1 MKDFKKDFLLYWRL
15 MSFAR
20 PYWRAM
26 VAAVISVLVAAA
38 MEPLMPAL
46 MKPLVDESLIA
57 KDSTSL
63 WLVPLG
69 LVLVVLLRGLAD
81 YAATYSS
88 AYLSGRTIEDLRG
101 VVFKKELELSLTD
114 HASDSPGR
122 MLTRITYDTEMVA
135 DAVSSVWMVVI
146 RDTFVIVGLVAFL
159 FYTAW
164 HLALFV
170 FLTLPVL
177 MLAIRWIGQRL
188 RVSSSRLQIHHGRI
202 ASFVQEAL
210 LGLRE
215 IKLFK
220 AYRQQSFDFGK
231 ISYQLRREFL
241 KSSRISALAGPIVAT
256 LTAVTVALV
265 IYFASFVTIS
275 GGLTPGEFVA
285 FITALAMVFGPI
297 RRLSAVHV
305 TLQRGLASAEAI
317 FALIDRPSEAVEQKS
332 KSSDG
337 CSVRG
342 LIEFQNVC
350 FSYPHQES
358 FALRSANFR
367 VEAGEAI
374 ALIGPSGAG
383 KSTVL
388 NLIAGFYKPTGGD
401 IFLDGRSYNDWSVDT
416 IRSQISLVGQN
427 VVLFDGTIFE
437 NIQMGSL
444 KAPQERVAWAAR
456 QARAMEFIEQLPDG
470 INTPLGSMGGRLS
483 GGQRQRIAIARAF
496 LKNAPILLLDEPT
509 SALDRENEVAVID
522 AIKTLMRGRT
532 VLWVSHSPERL
543 VGIDR
548 TISIGA

>member
-1 MKDFKKDFLLYWRL
+1 MKDFRADLALYWRL
-15 MSFAR
+15 MHFAK

-26 VAAVISVLVAAA
+26 VAAIISVLVAAA

-57 KDSTSL
+57 KDPTSL
-63 WLVPLG
+63 WMIPLG
-69 LVLVVLLRGLAD
+69 LVVVVFLRGLAD
-81 YAATYSS
+81 YAASYSS

-114 HASDSPGR
+114 HAGDTPGR

-146 RDTFVIVGLVAFL
+146 RDTFVIIGLVIFL

-164 HLALFV
+164 DLALFV

-177 MLAIRWIGQRL
+177 MLAIRWIGRRL
-188 RVSSSRLQIHHGRI
+188 RVSSSRLQVHHGQV

-215 IKLFK
+215 IKLFV
-220 AYRQQSFDFGK
+220 AHRQQMFEFGK

-241 KSSRISALAGPIVAT
+241 KSSRISSLAGPIVAT

-297 RRLSAVHV
+297 RRLSSVHV

-317 FALIDRPSEAVEQKS
+317 FALLDRPSEATDSHLVPQAAVS
-332 KSSDG
+332 P
-337 CSVRG
+337 RG
-342 LIEFQNVC
+342 QIEFRDVS
-350 FSYPHQES
+350 FSYPHQE
-358 FALRSANFR
+358 ALALECTSFR
-367 VEAGEAI
+367 VEAGEAV

-388 NLIAGFYKPTGGD
+388 NLIAGFYKPTEGS
-401 IFLDGRSYNDWSVDT
+401 IYLDERHYDDWPVGLL
-416 IRSQISLVGQN
+416 RSQISFVGQS
-427 VVLFDGTIFE
+427 VVLFDGTIAE
-437 NIQMGSL
+437 NIRMGSPD
-444 KAPQERVAWAAR
+444 ATRDSVIWAAK
-456 QARAMEFIEQLPDG
+456 QAHALEFIDELPGGLDS
-470 INTPLGSMGGRLS
+470 PLGSMGGRLS
-483 GGQRQRIAIARAF
+483 GGQRQRLAIARAF

-509 SALDRENEVAVID
+509 SALDRESEVAVING
-522 AIKTLMRGRT
+522 IKTLMKGRT

-548 TISIGA
+548 VIPIG